1 MHLILSNSLAHYA
14 ALMAVKAKSWIT
26 SFRIL
31 ASVSPLITAEAGFG
45 TSTCQAHAPPKA
57 D

>member
-14 ALMAVKAKSWIT
+14 ALMAVKAKTWIT

-31 ASVSPLITAEAGFG
+31 VSVSPLITAVAGFG